1 MRAHYLEAVMPELVD
16 ANIHVDRT
24 TALVPL
30 DMTSEWRTHA
40 NIARS
45 KNKLPWRLVTRSGFR
60 ISADRGNKFQN
71 SGPGSLHATMY

>member
-1 MRAHYLEAVMPELVD
+1 MPELVD

-30 DMTSEWRTHA
+30 DMTSEWRTAHA

-45 KNKLPWRLVTRSGFR
+45 KNKLGV
-60 ISADRGNKFQN
+60 
-71 SGPGSLHATMY
+71 